1 MPITDRTVSL
11 CQGLIAEHSDN
22 IGRLS
27 AIFRQQHPS
36 GKVMTSQGDLKPGAA
51 FLCSQI
57 TNTYTVPPPWCLPC
71 HGKMSTERFQRRHN
85 KTVIDTCGL
94 LRQQFCLVFCKDAN
108 RKIMWCHNRPFVTF
122 HSIFSYVQCKCCQKY
137 IYKCSKKEEFHCI
150 RETRDR

>member
-1 MPITDRTVSL
+1 MATNECILLRGKTPITDRTVSL

-57 TNTYTVPPPWCLPC
+57 TNTYTVPPPP
-71 HGKMSTERFQRRHN
+71 GAFRAT
-85 KTVIDTCGL
+85 
-94 LRQQFCLVFCKDAN
+94 A
-108 RKIMWCHNRPFVTF
+108 
-122 HSIFSYVQCKCCQKY
+122 KCPPNDFNVGTIKL
-137 IYKCSKKEEFHCI
+137 
-150 RETRDR
+150 